1 MRLYWDVGG
10 DYSEAGDGDALR
22 AMVEEA
28 IAALPREHVR
38 QLGGV
43 HVLDE
48 DPKGV
53 ALGIWR
59 HDHAGAAIEI
69 YLGPHVSP
77 LLGLP
82 PAVRHFA
89 LRLHLAYTLFHEVG
103 HHVTRVLNRR
113 AVPPRKAARVDE
125 KIERWADDYAEKRLA
140 RLVARWLQ
148 PGGAADA
155 PAARR
160 ALSQALRALR
170 LEAVVSLEDA
180 APASTAAEAE
190 KAAEIGRPAGT
201 MAAGGAS

>member
-1 MRLYWDVGG
+1 MRLDWNVGG
-10 DYSEAGDGDALR
+10 DYGEAGGEGALR

-28 IAALPREHVR
+28 VAALPREHVR

-43 HVLDE
+43 LVRDD

-53 ALGIWR
+53 SLGIWR
-59 HDHAGAAIEI
+59 QDHAGAAIEI
-69 YLGPHVSP
+69 YLRPHVSP

-82 PAVRHFA
+82 PNVRRFA
-89 LRLHLAYTLFHEVG
+89 LRLHLAYTVFHEVG

-155 PAARR
+155 PASRR
-160 ALSQALRALR
+160 ALGLALRALR
-170 LEAVVSLEDA
+170 LEAVVSLDDA
-180 APASTAAEAE
+180 APADTA
-190 KAAEIGRPAGT
+190 GQPAGT
-201 MAAGGAS
+201 KAASAAS

>member
-1 MRLYWDVGG
+1 MRLDWNLGG
-10 DYSEAGDGDALR
+10 DYGGAGDEGALR

-38 QLGGV
+38 QLG
-43 HVLDE
+43 HISVLDD

-53 ALGIWR
+53 SLGIWR
-59 HDHAGAAIEI
+59 QDHAGAAIEI
-69 YLGPHVSP
+69 YLRPHVAP

-82 PAVRHFA
+82 PAVRGFA
-89 LRLHLAYTLFHEVG
+89 LRLHLAYTIFHEVG

-140 RLVARWLQ
+140 RLAARWLQ

-155 PAARR
+155 PAERR

-170 LEAVVSLEDA
+170 LETVVGLDDAASASTA
-180 APASTAAEAE
+180 APASAPGGTKATGAA
-190 KAAEIGRPAGT
+190 
-201 MAAGGAS
+201 S